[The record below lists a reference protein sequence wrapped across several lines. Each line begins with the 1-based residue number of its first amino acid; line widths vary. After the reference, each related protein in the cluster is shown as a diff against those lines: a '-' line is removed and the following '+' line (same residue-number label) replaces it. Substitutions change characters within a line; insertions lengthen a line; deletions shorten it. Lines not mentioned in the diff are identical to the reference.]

1 MYHLLIPAV
10 QSLLSATGRFG
21 AVVCGTGSG
30 AYPLANIVLRQ
41 SKPVSGKRIE
51 ETRLLVQ
58 VQSAA
63 GDDSEASYLAT
74 LELLTVAKSALHEAR
89 LPGHG
94 ARKLQADG
102 VETAQIKETG
112 EMIYFIPV
120 SVTVDPDGFTTS

>member
-10 QSLLSATGRFG
+10 QGLLSATGRFG
-21 AVVCGTGSG
+21 TVVCGTGSG

-41 SKPVSGKRIE
+41 SKPVQGKRIE

-63 GDDSEASYLAT
+63 GDDSETSYLAS
-74 LELLTVAKSALHEAR
+74 LELLAVVKATLHGAM

-94 ARKLQADG
+94 ARKLQVDG

-112 EMIYFIPV
+112 EMIYFVPIGV
-120 SVTVDPDGFTTS
+120 IVDPDEFTTT